1 MEKLY
6 TMAKNVYII
15 LNNGG
20 TAVFMRYAYLIIT
33 DLHIINKMLVKN
45 RISYRTEIE
54 QVEKEIDDLIDSYK
68 DRGFIVRLIF
78 LGDLYHRG
86 YTDPIASIKDN
97 NYLVYLSKKVD
108 SIYSVMGNHE
118 LSYYK
123 NNPFYTLFNKIN
135 SEKIN
140 NIHNRVYNPLGV
152 LQVLNVVDTLEDG
165 EVLFTFNHYG
175 CGVEKP
181 IPGKVN
187 IGLFHQDLICQ
198 EILDDIKRRYKIEG
212 FTEEIINLSSYNVFE
227 GYDYCFLGHMHK
239 AYGTYNI
246 SDDNDNNTIRLY
258 YLASLGRTNHT
269 EIQDNFRERN
279 VPAVLIDSG
288 KFECIEDNKF
298 LLMKRED
305 CILEN
310 EVLVEQEKRKTDKA
324 FKEIK
329 NYNAS
334 FDDPVKNVLEQISGN
349 KDVTT
354 IFMNLR
360 SSDFD
365 KIGREIK
372 SKVEKVKGERL
383 WI

>member
-1 MEKLY
+1 
-6 TMAKNVYII
+6 
-15 LNNGG
+15 
-20 TAVFMRYAYLIIT
+20 MRCAYLIIT

-68 DRGFIVRLIF
+68 NRGFIVRLIF

-140 NIHNRVYNPLGV
+140 NTHNRVYNPLGV

-175 CGVEKP
+175 CGIEKP

-187 IGLFHQDLICQ
+187 IGLFHQELICQ

-212 FTEEIINLSSYNVFE
+212 FTEEIINLSSSNVFE

-246 SDDNDNNTIRLY
+246 SDDNDSNTTRLY

-310 EVLVEQEKRKTDKA
+310 EVLAEQEKRKTDKVL
-324 FKEIK
+324 KEMK
-329 NYNAS
+329 NYKAS

-349 KDVTT
+349 KDATT